1 MQFQKG
7 KQVKRH
13 LCHQDQSSQK
23 SFQQTILLYH
33 MQKTTPLGCCIEE
46 VEQISFFENT
56 SPKAARAKFLG
67 SDGLFCFLSICIFGS
82 FMNPYAMITSPSE
95 LFRFRRFILLVLTK
109 KVIFMGVISMSFFMD
124 SQWKLRQQH
133 DSNFL
138 IERNLLLNKYQHQKI
153 SIKKSRTVRV
163 KRI

>member
-1 MQFQKG
+1 
-7 KQVKRH
+7 
-13 LCHQDQSSQK
+13 
-23 SFQQTILLYH
+23 

-109 KVIFMGVISMSFFMD
+109 KVIFMGVISEFFYGQSMETETTTWFKFPNWEKPIVEQILASEDINQKEQDCESQKDLSKKVNHLSKVIWDRKFITESTTSISF
-124 SQWKLRQQH
+124 
-133 DSNFL
+133 
-138 IERNLLLNKYQHQKI
+138 
-153 SIKKSRTVRV
+153 T
-163 KRI
+163 RIG